1 MQPELSPFK
10 PGQPVP
16 AEFFVGRIQEIHQ
29 LQSMVNASLQGQFK
43 IGFVSGERGIGKSSL
58 VSVVRHFSDRASNT
72 ASCHI
77 HLGGVKGLNEMVRQ
91 IFDRILNES
100 VDKSWHQQVKDFFG
114 NHVKTV
120 GMDLFGFTL
129 ELDVEDKQM
138 SMLSQNFV
146 PSMRNLLDKIKGE
159 KEALL
164 LILDDINGLATST
177 DFANWLKSMVDEIA
191 TSHQQKMPLCIL
203 VVGLEERRQELISGQ
218 PSLDRVFEL
227 INIFPWSPE
236 ETAEFYQSTFN
247 SMNVSIEQNEL
258 NRLVLFTGGLPV
270 LAHEIGD
277 AVWRTIQSSN
287 INAKEVNQ
295 GISIAANIIGQ
306 KLLEPQIFSA
316 IQSEK
321 YRSILRKIA
330 AGEPKIDFTRAELVK
345 RLPPEEVK
353 SLDHFL
359 RRMTK
364 LGAIER
370 VAEIK
375 GGYQFPNF
383 LYALYFY
390 LQSQFAKD

>member
-16 AEFFVGRIQEIHQ
+16 VEFFVGRIQEIQQ
-29 LQSMVNASLQGQFK
+29 LQSMVNASLKGQFK

-58 VSVVRHFSDRASNT
+58 VSVVRHASDRFSNT

-77 HLGGVKGLNEMVRQ
+77 HLGGVKGLNEMTRK

-100 VDKSWHQQVKDFFG
+100 ADKSWHQQVIGFFG
-114 NHVKTV
+114 DRVSQA
-120 GMDLFGFTL
+120 GIDLFGFSL
-129 ELDVEDKQM
+129 ELNLEDKD
-138 SMLSQNFV
+138 LSTLSRNFV
-146 PSMRNLLDKIKGE
+146 PSMRSLLDKLKGQ

-164 LILDDINGLATST
+164 LILDDINGLATSE

-191 TSHQQKMPLCIL
+191 TSGQEMPLCIL
-203 VVGLEERRQELISGQ
+203 VVGLEERRQELIAGQ

-227 INIFPWSPE
+227 INISPWSSK
-236 ETAEFYQSTFN
+236 ETAEFYQNTFQ
-247 SMNVSIEQNEL
+247 SMDASIDQAEL
-258 NRLVLFTGGLPV
+258 DRLVFYTGGLPV

-277 AVWRTIQSSN
+277 AVWRTAQSLN
-287 INAKEVNQ
+287 INRKEITQ

-330 AGEPKIDFTRAELVK
+330 AGEPNINFTRAELMK
-345 RLPPEEVK
+345 QLPPEEIK
-353 SLDHFL
+353 SLDNFL
-359 RRMTK
+359 GRMTK
-364 LGAIER
+364 LEAIER
-370 VAEIK
+370 IAGIR
-375 GGYQFPNF
+375 GGYRFPNF

-390 LQSQFAKD
+390 LLSEFAKD